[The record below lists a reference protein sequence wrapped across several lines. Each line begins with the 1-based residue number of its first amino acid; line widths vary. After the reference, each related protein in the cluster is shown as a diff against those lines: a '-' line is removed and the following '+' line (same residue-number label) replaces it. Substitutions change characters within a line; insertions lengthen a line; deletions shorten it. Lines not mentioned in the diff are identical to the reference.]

1 MVMTNSFQQKMP
13 ASAPYSANEMLSFLI
28 QNGSIDPSDVANE
41 MKKAR
46 RELFLKG
53 HPYAVSQ
60 GSDGRWRTY
69 FKDDTKPSGR
79 VMVVKS
85 SLEKLQDA
93 IVEHYESEDTS
104 TRISRITI
112 EKLYDEWLEYKHNRK
127 GKSKW
132 INKF

>member
-1 MVMTNSFQQKMP
+1 MADTNTLQQMMP
-13 ASAPYSANEMLSFLI
+13 ASASYSSDEILSFLI

-41 MKKAR
+41 MKTAR
-46 RELFLKG
+46 QRLFLRG

-60 GSDGRWRTY
+60 GNDGRWRTY
-69 FKDDTKPSGR
+69 FKDDSRPSGR

-104 TRISRITI
+104 TRESRITI
-112 EKLYDEWLEYKHNRK
+112 EELYGDWL
-127 GKSKW
+127 
-132 INKF
+132 